1 MRLAM
6 EFPEKPPLCAALGP
20 LERRL
25 SRVNRRMLGAL
36 LRLTTMRAPTL
47 ATALAA
53 LAAVLLP
60 LPGGATGPRGHAP
73 AGIVPLRPHAQP
85 IVQPLA
91 RAHAPQAHRHAP
103 HAGAGH
109 PRYPNAHLMPGLVVH
124 PPHRHW
130 RYVAAIVPVG
140 YGFIPY
146 APLYLTL
153 PTLVIDGDTF
163 DSGGVRYRLYGID
176 TPELHE
182 PLGPQARDRLQQLL
196 AMGPVTVVPVALD
209 VYGRTLAR
217 VIAAGYDV
225 AAVLRAEGFAKG

>member
-1 MRLAM
+1 
-6 EFPEKPPLCAALGP
+6 
-20 LERRL
+20 
-25 SRVNRRMLGAL
+25 MLDAL
-36 LRLTTMRAPTL
+36 LRLITMRAQTL
-47 ATALAA
+47 ATALAV
-53 LAAVLLP
+53 LAAMALP

-73 AGIVPLRPHAQP
+73 AGMVPLRPHAQP
-85 IVQPLA
+85 IVQPLG
-91 RAHAPQAHRHAP
+91 RAHPSQAHRHTP
-103 HAGAGH
+103 HSGAAH
-109 PRYPNAHLMPGLVVH
+109 ARHPNAHLMPGLVVH

-130 RYVAAIVPVG
+130 RHVTAIVPVG
-140 YGFIPY
+140 YGFVPY

-176 TPELHE
+176 TPELDE

-196 AMGPVTVVPVALD
+196 AMGPVSVMPVAVD
-209 VYGRTLAR
+209 AYGRTVAQ